1 MQIYHVKCALI
12 YVFFIVYCEWSERA
26 GSRPDEG
33 EGGMGGGWAAG
44 LWLRSRMHSV
54 WFCAFVFH
62 GGGVGNGGN
71 RSDDNLERARGGVRV
86 RVRVRCVACEF
97 IISDKLG

>member
-1 MQIYHVKCALI
+1 M
-12 YVFFIVYCEWSERA
+12 FFLLCIASGLN
-26 GSRPDEG
+26 GSRPDG
-33 EGGMGGGWAAG
+33 GGGGMGGGWAAG

-71 RSDDNLERARGGVRV
+71 RSDDNLERARGGALV